1 MNLTTRKTRN
11 ILIGLFTLCS
21 LGLSLSIFAGT
32 KKENPVEIKVD
43 NNEKSQPIFQ
53 LKLNNK
59 EAGEYLIVIEDNS
72 GNQIYS
78 ENVSG
83 TNLIKR
89 YRFKDADENLSDGNI
104 DLVFKVTSIK
114 TGKTQA
120 YKVSSTSQ
128 TVQTYS
134 IAKL

>member
-1 MNLTTRKTRN
+1 MNLRTRKTRN

-21 LGLSLSIFAGT
+21 LGLSLSIFADT
-32 KKENPVEIKVD
+32 KKENPLEIRVD
-43 NNEKSQPIFQ
+43 SNEKSQPIFQ

-59 EAGEYLIVIEDNS
+59 EAGQYVITIEDGN

-78 ENVSG
+78 EKVSG
-83 TNLIKR
+83 TNVIKK
-89 YRFKDADENLSDGNI
+89 YRFKDADENLSDGNMSV
-104 DLVFKVTSIK
+104 VFKVTSVK

-120 YKVSSTSQ
+120 YEVSATSQ
-128 TVQTYS
+128 TVQAYS

>member
-32 KKENPVEIKVD
+32 KKENPVEIKID

-53 LKLNNK
+53 LKINNK

-78 ENVSG
+78 EKISG
-83 TNLIKR
+83 TNLIKK

-120 YKVSSTSQ
+120 YKISSTSQ

-134 IAKL
+134 VAKL